1 MISWP
6 KTKLHVSGSRNE
18 PINLC
23 DCSSF
28 NLLQGSLIV
37 VATKLLSMKEPG
49 TKITYSKVRLV
60 DEGNHTR
67 SNHEHCGD
75 RNPSGPPTLSIHGP
89 TQKHLKVHA
98 ATFDEWR
105 RRKERETNSL
115 ELKQTRCGILFNGNT
130 SEPNMFKD
138 TI

>member
-1 MISWP
+1 MQDP
-6 KTKLHVSGSRNE
+6 YKKT
-18 PINLC
+18 
-23 DCSSF
+23 
-28 NLLQGSLIV
+28 
-37 VATKLLSMKEPG
+37 
-49 TKITYSKVRLV
+49 TYSKVRLV

-75 RNPSGPPTLSIHGP
+75 RHPSGPPTLSIHGP

-105 RRKERETNSL
+105 HRKERETNSL